1 MALKKSQ
8 HSFAEMSVVIASMA
22 EQTIVITA
30 IHKQGVAAQIFF
42 CQFHNSV
49 GFASGFQGLCC
60 AIERGEIRY

>member
-1 MALKKSQ
+1 MALKISQ
-8 HSFAEMSVVIASMA
+8 HSSAEMSVVIASMA

-30 IHKQGVAAQIFF
+30 IHKQGVAAQIF

-60 AIERGEIRY
+60 AIEQGEIRY